1 MTVSYYGNIA
11 LLGFALLI
19 LSRVYRICSPAK
31 LKQELQF
38 IKRIASWNGCPKQ
51 VVFSLMKRFGK
62 PTKDPTDNDNLTETN
77 VSKPTLW
84 FEMPYICQKG
94 EQLLRGLKKK
104 LSRCLKIT
112 NVQIRTRVTTTK
124 LNIFTNVK
132 DKVPKQNKSNI
143 ACEFTCQKCNNS
155 YIGKTDR
162 TLLERTKE
170 HVYIDKESDINK
182 HLHSCYGSENMT
194 RQNQQR
200 TK

>member
-1 MTVSYYGNIA
+1 
-11 LLGFALLI
+11 
-19 LSRVYRICSPAK
+19 
-31 LKQELQF
+31 
-38 IKRIASWNGCPKQ
+38 
-51 VVFSLMKRFGK
+51 MKRFGK
-62 PTKDPTDNDNLTETN
+62 PTKDPTGNNNSTEAN

-84 FEMPYICQKG
+84 FEMPYIGQKG

-104 LSRCLKIT
+104 LSRCLKIA

-143 ACEFTCQKCNNS
+143 VYEFTCQKCNNS

-170 HVYIDKESDINK
+170 HAYIDKEIHINK

-194 RQNQQR
+194 IKTNKELIELVYS
-200 TK
+200 TKVIDSSN